1 MESNC
6 TFQGKIY
13 NKYISDIYIDR
24 CNVREII
31 YLTNIKRKVCMR
43 RQVNQMI
50 DPRGWQERPMLTL
63 AKRPSPEELKAGK
76 ILFYNNTKLG
86 FCNYYTVFDRI
97 KERLVESGCDESLW
111 VEYTETVRGKN
122 AKKLEEYAAML
133 AKEKPVAAIVAFGDM
148 GTSSST
154 TVLTIALEKLGIP
167 TVYMTAPPGTAIT
180 EGVGVYRAGELCLC
194 SVDIYQASTVEEI
207 EAEVD
212 RKWDYILASLTTNG
226 EKLRELAHID
236 FKMDEIAPAEDGLL
250 PFVPEYDEEKS
261 VEPGAYMEEVME
273 YFNKEHISDGLPIIP
288 PTRRRYEKMF
298 AYCPWD
304 EKLKLVDPSGPSG
317 KEITIKDIA
326 IAAVMA
332 GCKPEAM
339 PVLVAAFK
347 AMNNPLYNFNQS
359 VTTSHPGGNMCI
371 VSGPIAQEI
380 GVSGMQGCQGPGYP
394 VNATIGRAIN
404 LVLMNVLRTV
414 PGICD
419 LDCIA
424 SQAEFTYCF
433 AEEPSL
439 AQWNMINEDHFDP
452 ETTTVYLLKAEPI
465 HDIIDFLSLNGYD
478 LLDTITA
485 CCTTLGSNNAYMPG
499 PLVICLTPDHAMMLK
514 KAGYT
519 KEMIQEHIH
528 QYVYHQTPMVNGRG
542 LMPVRPR
549 EWENRHPLP
558 VTRMPKDVEVVTIG
572 GRGGHSGVILPWALH
587 SEGIVEALTL
597 PDGKTARRI
606 DEFKR

>member
-1 MESNC
+1 MSEHLNA
-6 TFQGKIY
+6 
-13 NKYISDIYIDR
+13 
-24 CNVREII
+24 
-31 YLTNIKRKVCMR
+31 LL
-43 RQVNQMI
+43 
-50 DPRGWQERPMLTL
+50 DPRGYQERPMLEL
-63 AKRPSPEELKAGK
+63 AKRPTLEELKQGK

-97 KERLVESGCDESLW
+97 KERLKELGCREENW

-122 AKKLEEYAAML
+122 ADKLMEYAKML
-133 AKEKPVAAIVAFGDM
+133 AKEKPDAAIVAFGDM

-154 TVLTIALEKLGIP
+154 TDLTIALEKIGIP
-167 TVYMTAPPGTAIT
+167 AVYMTAPPGTGIT
-180 EGVGVYRAGELCLC
+180 EGVGVYRAGELCMA
-194 SVDIYQASTVEEI
+194 SVDIYQASTVEEVA
-207 EAEVD
+207 AEVD
-212 RKWDYILASLTTNG
+212 RKWDYILAALTSNG
-226 EKLRELAHID
+226 EELKALAHID
-236 FKMDEIAPAEDGLL
+236 FKMDKVPPAKDGLL
-250 PFVPEYDEEKS
+250 PFLPGYDEAKS
-261 VEPGAYMEEVME
+261 AEPGAYMEEVMD
-273 YFNKEHISDGLPIIP
+273 YFNAEHICDGLPIIP
-288 PTRRRYEKMF
+288 PTKRRYEAMLE
-298 AYCPWD
+298 YCPWAED
-304 EKLKLVDPSGPSG
+304 TKLVDPSGPSG
-317 KEITIKDIA
+317 KEITVKDVA

-332 GCKPEAM
+332 GCKPTAM

-347 AMNNPLYNFNQS
+347 ALNSPLYNFNQS

-380 GVSGMQGCQGPGYP
+380 GVSGRQGCQGPGYP
-394 VNATIGRAIN
+394 ANATIGRAIN

-439 AQWNMINEDHFDP
+439 AQWNMINEDRFDAQ
-452 ETTTVYLLKAEPI
+452 TTTVYLLKAEPI
-465 HDIIDFLSLNGYD
+465 HDIIDFLSLNGHD

-499 PLVICLTPDHAMMLK
+499 PLVVCLTPDHAMMLK

-528 QYVYHQTPMVNGRG
+528 QYVYHNTPMVNGRG
-542 LMPVRPR
+542 LMPVRPK
-549 EWENRHPLP
+549 EWANRHPLP
-558 VTRMPKDVEVVTIG
+558 VTRFPKDVEVVTIG

-587 SEGIVEALTL
+587 SEGCVEALTL
-597 PDGKTARRI
+597 PDGTAAKSI
-606 DEFKR
+606 QDFKRR

>member
-1 MESNC
+1 MSEHLNA
-6 TFQGKIY
+6 
-13 NKYISDIYIDR
+13 
-24 CNVREII
+24 
-31 YLTNIKRKVCMR
+31 LL
-43 RQVNQMI
+43 
-50 DPRGWQERPMLTL
+50 DPRGYQERPMLGL
-63 AKRPSPEELKAGK
+63 AKRPTLEELKQGK

-97 KERLVESGCDESLW
+97 KERLKELGCREENW

-122 AKKLEEYAAML
+122 ADKLMEYAKML
-133 AKEKPVAAIVAFGDM
+133 AEEKPVAAIVAFGDM

-154 TVLTIALEKLGIP
+154 TVLTIALEKIGIP
-167 TVYMTAPPGTAIT
+167 AVYMTAPPGTGIT
-180 EGVGVYRAGELCLC
+180 EGVGVYRAGELCMA
-194 SVDIYQASTVEEI
+194 SVDIYQASTVEEVA
-207 EAEVD
+207 AEVD
-212 RKWDYILASLTTNG
+212 RKWDYILAALTSNG
-226 EKLRELAHID
+226 EELKALAHID
-236 FKMDEIAPAEDGLL
+236 FKMDKVPPAKDGLL
-250 PFVPEYDEEKS
+250 PFLPGYDEAKS
-261 VEPGAYMEEVME
+261 AEPGAYMEEVMD
-273 YFNKEHISDGLPIIP
+273 YFNAEHICDGLPIIP
-288 PTRRRYEKMF
+288 PTKRRYEAMLE
-298 AYCPWD
+298 YCPWAED
-304 EKLKLVDPSGPSG
+304 TKLVDPSGPSG
-317 KEITIKDIA
+317 KEITVKDVA

-332 GCKPEAM
+332 GCKPTAM

-347 AMNNPLYNFNQS
+347 ALNSPLYNFNQS

-380 GVSGMQGCQGPGYP
+380 GVSGRQGCQGPGYP
-394 VNATIGRAIN
+394 ANATIGRAIN

-439 AQWNMINEDHFDP
+439 AQWNMINEDRFDAQ
-452 ETTTVYLLKAEPI
+452 TTTVYLLKAEPI
-465 HDIIDFLSLNGYD
+465 HDIIDFLSLNGHD

-499 PLVICLTPDHAMMLK
+499 PLVVCLTPDHAMMLK

-528 QYVYHQTPMVNGRG
+528 QYVYHNTPMVNGRG
-542 LMPVRPR
+542 LMPVRPK
-549 EWENRHPLP
+549 EWANRHPLP
-558 VTRMPKDVEVVTIG
+558 VTRFPKDVEVVTIG

-587 SEGIVEALTL
+587 SEGCVEALTL
-597 PDGKTARRI
+597 PDGTAAKSI
-606 DEFKR
+606 QDFKRR